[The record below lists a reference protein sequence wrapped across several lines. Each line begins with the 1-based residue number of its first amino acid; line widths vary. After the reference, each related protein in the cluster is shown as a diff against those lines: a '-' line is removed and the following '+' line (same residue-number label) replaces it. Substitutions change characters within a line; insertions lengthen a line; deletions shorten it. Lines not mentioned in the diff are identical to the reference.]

1 MKLLSSR
8 LTMAVIFLSIAPLTS
23 WACATCGCTLNS
35 DAALGYF
42 AEPGFR
48 LSFEYDYIH
57 QDQLRSGRHAIS
69 SVPEGA
75 ELERDTLNRYLTLG
89 LDYSP
94 TADWNIDLRVPYV
107 IRTHSTYGAYD
118 STQFLPPVSYSR
130 SSSLGDMKWLVSY
143 QGLLPEHNFG
153 VQLGLK
159 LPTGQYATDVKFRGG
174 PAAGLPLDA
183 SLQPGTGSTDII
195 VGAYYYRA
203 VGHNFDAFANVQYQS
218 AVTSKQSQPG
228 NDFRPGNST
237 SVTFGV
243 RYEQDP
249 HWVPQLQ
256 LNLLHKNVDRG
267 ALADLTDTAGDVA
280 YLSPGLTARVVGS
293 LYIFGFAQIPVYSNL
308 VGNQL
313 FPRYTFSVG
322 GSYAF

>member
-1 MKLLSSR
+1 MKLLSNR
-8 LTMAVIFLSIAPLTS
+8 LNMAVAFLSIAPLTS

-57 QDQLRSGRHAIS
+57 QDQLRSGRRAIS
-69 SVPEGA
+69 SVPDGA

-118 STQFLPPVSYSR
+118 STQPLPPVSDSR
-130 SSSLGDMKWLVSY
+130 SSSLGDMKWIASY

-153 VQLGLK
+153 LQLGLK
-159 LPTGQYATDVKFRGG
+159 LPTGQYGADVKFRSG

-195 VGAYYYRA
+195 VGAYYYRP

-218 AVTSKQSQPG
+218 AVTSKQGQPG

-237 SVTFGV
+237 SVTVGV

-256 LNLLHKNVDRG
+256 MNLLHKNVDRG
-267 ALADLTDTAGDVA
+267 ALADITDTAGDVA

-293 LYIFGFAQIPVYSNL
+293 LYIYGFAQLPVYSNL